1 VKSQGW
7 RSTGNAVY
15 LLNYHFVWS
24 TKNRRRILVP
34 PIDTRLSNMI
44 SFLCADNQLE
54 VIRLEVMPDPVHLI
68 IIAKPTDSPSN
79 IMRIIRGATAYRLF
93 RENPSIK
100 KKLWGGHLWNPSDYV
115 GTAGEVSAETIKR

>member
-1 VKSQGW
+1 MP
-7 RSTGNAVY
+7 VY

-44 SFLCADNQLE
+44 SSLCADNQLE
-54 VIRLEVMPDPVHLI
+54 VIRLEVMPDPVHFI
-68 IIAKPTDSPSN
+68 IFAKPTDSPSN

-100 KKLWGGHLWNPSDYV
+100 KKLWGGHLWNPSD
-115 GTAGEVSAETIKR
+115 